1 MHVKLGKT
9 THTGI
14 RTLLKALEKKIKRKK
29 TKDQLDELSLFSI
42 DTMYTRACMHAMTGE
57 GRMTQESML
66 LIFLIV
72 ERCGGT
78 VVWDAEKQNETGGED
93 NANSV
98 KN

>member
-14 RTLLKALEKKIKRKK
+14 HTLLKALEKKIKSKK
-29 TKDQLDELSLFSI
+29 TKDQIDALSLLSI
-42 DTMYTRACMHAMTGE
+42 NTLNTRACLHAMTGE
-57 GRMTQESML
+57 GSMTQESML

-78 VVWDAEKQNETGGED
+78 VVWDVEKQNETGGED

-98 KN
+98 KD